1 MIKLMIGVKGTG
13 KTKALIERANSALAA
28 TDGNVVV
35 LEKGEKLRY
44 DIGYQVRLINTEDY
58 LIGDASSLMGF
69 IAGVLASN
77 SDVTD
82 VLVDSALK
90 IAGEDVVAFE
100 ASLAKLEKLTAAE
113 KVNIFMTVSMPA
125 DEASDTL
132 KKFI

>member
-100 ASLAKLEKLTAAE
+100 AALAKLEKLTAAE

-125 DEASDTL
+125 EEASDTL

>member
-69 IAGVLASN
+69 IAGALASN

-90 IAGEDVVAFE
+90 IAGEDIAAFE
-100 ASLAKLEKLTAAE
+100 ACLAKLEKLTATQ
-113 KVNIFMTVSMPA
+113 KVNIFMTVSMPIE
-125 DEASDTL
+125 EASDTL
-132 KKFI
+132 KKFM